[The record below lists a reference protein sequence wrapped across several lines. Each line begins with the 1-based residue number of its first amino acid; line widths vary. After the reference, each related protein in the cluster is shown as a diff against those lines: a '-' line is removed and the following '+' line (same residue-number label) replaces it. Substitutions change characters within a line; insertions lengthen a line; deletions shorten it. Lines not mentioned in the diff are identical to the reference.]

1 MTFEQS
7 LERITRD
14 HHKIGRDEAVLDC
27 MNLIEAEVN
36 GLYQAIDAR
45 RAELHAAKQYATDD
59 CQTKQLTAQKDI
71 LLKMHK
77 ALVNV

>member
-1 MTFEQS
+1 MTFEQT
-7 LERITRD
+7 LERVTRD
-14 HHKIGRDEAVLDC
+14 NHKLGRDEAVLDC
-27 MNLIEAEVN
+27 MNLIEAEIN
-36 GLYQAIDAR
+36 GLYQAMDAR
-45 RAELHAAKQYATDD
+45 RAELHAAKEYTLDD

>member
-1 MTFEQS
+1 MTLEQT
-7 LERITRD
+7 LERVSRD
-14 HHKIGRDEAVLDC
+14 NHKIGRDEAVLDC

-45 RAELHAAKQYATDD
+45 RAELYAAKQYASDD
-59 CQTKQLTAQKDI
+59 HQTKMLTAQKDI

>member
-1 MTFEQS
+1 MTFEES

-14 HHKIGRDEAVLDC
+14 NHKLGRGEAVLDC
-27 MNLIEAEVN
+27 MNLIEAEVDV
-36 GLYQAIDAR
+36 LYQAIDAR
-45 RAELHAAKQYATDD
+45 RAELHAAKEYAVDD

-71 LLKMHK
+71 LLKVHK

>member
-7 LERITRD
+7 LQRLTRD
-14 HHKIGRDEAVLDC
+14 NHKLGRDEAVLDC
-27 MNLIEAEVN
+27 MNLIEAEIN

-45 RAELHAAKQYATDD
+45 RAELHEAKEYAADD

>member
-1 MTFEQS
+1 MTFEQT
-7 LERITRD
+7 LERVTRD
-14 HHKIGRDEAVLDC
+14 NHKLGRDEAVLDC
-27 MNLIEAEVN
+27 MNLIEAEIN

-45 RAELHAAKQYATDD
+45 RAELYAAKQYATDD

>member
-7 LERITRD
+7 LQRLTRD
-14 HHKIGRDEAVLDC
+14 NHKLGRDEAVLDC
-27 MNLIEAEVN
+27 MNLIEAEIN

-45 RAELHAAKQYATDD
+45 RAELYEAKEYAADD

>member
-7 LERITRD
+7 LERITRSN
-14 HHKIGRDEAVLDC
+14 HKLGRDEAVLDC
-27 MNLIEAEVN
+27 MNLIETEVN

-45 RAELHAAKQYATDD
+45 RIELHAAAEYTPDD
-59 CQTKQLTAQKDI
+59 CQIKLLTAQKDI

>member
-7 LERITRD
+7 LQRITRD
-14 HHKIGRDEAVLDC
+14 NHKLGRDEAVLDC
-27 MNLIEAEVN
+27 MNLIEAEIN
-36 GLYQAIDAR
+36 GLYHAIDAR
-45 RAELHAAKQYATDD
+45 RAELYEAKEYAADD

>member
-1 MTFEQS
+1 
-7 LERITRD
+7 
-14 HHKIGRDEAVLDC
+14 

-45 RAELHAAKQYATDD
+45 RAELHAAKQYAADD